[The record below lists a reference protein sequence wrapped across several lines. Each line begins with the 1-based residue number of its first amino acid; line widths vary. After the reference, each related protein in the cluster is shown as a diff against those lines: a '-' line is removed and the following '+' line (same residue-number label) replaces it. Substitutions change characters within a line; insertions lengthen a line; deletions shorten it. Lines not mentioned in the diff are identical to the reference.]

1 MSTINNEMKSPI
13 EHDQR
18 GVSAVVD
25 EAIDG
30 SKAIPV
36 VLVTKN
42 EDGEFEYIG
51 GGGGPVDW
59 ESIENKPEEFPPE
72 PHIHEIA
79 QVTGLQAALDEKAPT
94 SHTHTIAQVTG
105 LQAELDGKAPTSHT
119 HTIAQ
124 VTGLQAALDE
134 KTAKPTAIEPIEDPS
149 TATAED
155 IANKLNELI
164 AALKA

>member
-42 EDGEFEYIG
+42 EDGEFEYIGSNGG

-105 LQAELDGKAPTSHT
+105 LQA
-119 HTIAQ
+119 
-124 VTGLQAALDE
+124 ALDE

>member
-1 MSTINNEMKSPI
+1 MSNVNNEMKSPI

-30 SKAIPV
+30 TKAIPV

-42 EDGEFEYIG
+42 ENGEFEYADAG
-51 GGGGPVDW
+51 GGSGGGNVEW
-59 ESIENKPEEFPPE
+59 ENIENKPEEFPPE
-72 PHIHEIA
+72 PHTHEIA
-79 QVTGLQAALDEKAPT
+79 QVTGLQA
-94 SHTHTIAQVTG
+94 
-105 LQAELDGKAPTSHT
+105 ELNGKAPTSHT

-124 VTGLQAALDE
+124 VTGLQAALD
-134 KTAKPTAIEPIEDPS
+134 AKPAKPAAVEAIADPE

-155 IANKLNELI
+155 IANKLNELL

>member
-51 GGGGPVDW
+51 SIGGGGGGPVDW

-79 QVTGLQAALDEKAPT
+79 QVTGLQT
-94 SHTHTIAQVTG
+94 
-105 LQAELDGKAPTSHT
+105 ELDGKAPTSHT

-134 KTAKPTAIEPIEDPS
+134 KTAKPTAIEPIADPS

-164 AALKA
+164 AALKE

>member
-51 GGGGPVDW
+51 GGGGGPVDW
-59 ESIENKPEEFPPE
+59 GSIENKPEEFPPE
-72 PHIHEIA
+72 PHIHEIE
-79 QVTGLQAALDEKAPT
+79 QVTGLQE
-94 SHTHTIAQVTG
+94 
-105 LQAELDGKAPTSHT
+105 ELDGKAPTSHT
-119 HTIAQ
+119 HTIEQ
-124 VTGLQAALDE
+124 VTGLQAELDE
-134 KTAKPTAIEPIEDPS
+134 KTAKPTAIEPIADPS

-164 AALKA
+164 AALKE